1 VRPSPFP
8 VLLVLLWTLA
18 CGCEEKIKPTVLPG
32 LDSKTLPQQESWN
45 SSVVLSDSGR
55 TKAVIYAGRI
65 REFESPRETLLDQNI
80 TVHFYGE
87 DGNETS
93 VLTAREGKVDEMTN
107 NLEASGDVVVVSN
120 DSTRLHTEKLYWDN
134 KRQLVHTPD
143 YVLIVSPKER
153 VEGKGLE
160 SDQQLRNYR
169 IFRVTGESRA
179 D

>member
-1 VRPSPFP
+1 VRSSPLL
-8 VLLVLLWTLA
+8 VLLALLWTLA
-18 CGCEEKIKPTVLPG
+18 WGCEEKIKPTVLPG

-65 REFESPRETLLDQNI
+65 RAFDNPRETLLDQNI
-80 TVHFYGE
+80 TVHFYGA
-87 DGNETS
+87 DGKEAS
-93 VLTAREGKVDEMTN
+93 VLTAHEGKVDEMTN

-120 DSTRLHTEKLYWDN
+120 DSTRLRTERLFWDN

-143 YVLIVSPKER
+143 YVFIFSPKER

-169 IFRVTGESRA
+169 IFSVTGESRA